1 MNFREKIVITIG
13 ESLGAVL
20 GMAMIGG
27 ALLTIIKFITIKLL
41 KRIGVEHFVELAESY
56 RWIGQILI
64 ESRAIFNADRASYYR
79 ASNGK
84 SYLEDGTIESNKN
97 INVVSIVNVVKN
109 KGMNLLP
116 ERLDRKYFDWF
127 LKIQNQDDYVQ
138 YFIQDFDPLSPVRNE
153 LKKYDVLSYMCIK
166 VKFDTDLYGIIIY
179 TWSDEKAIP
188 KNLITKH
195 REYLDDI
202 RNSTLIETATIVS
215 RSIKFKLHEIMNG
228 VKI

>member
-64 ESRAIFNADRASYYR
+64 ESRAIFNADRVSYYR

-153 LKKYDVLSYMCIK
+153 LKKYDVLCYMCIK